1 MLLLVIL
8 LLLGSR
14 DSIVITLFLTFV
26 ETIQS
31 SYLILQTLVSSITLD
46 RSDNKSASALECVRG
61 NKYRYRAKLSTRETL
76 TSRKKLVCMDMDTY
90 IAIY

>member
-46 RSDNKSASALECVRG
+46 RSNNKSASVLECVRG
-61 NKYRYRAKLSTRETL
+61 NKYRYRAKLST
-76 TSRKKLVCMDMDTY
+76 
-90 IAIY
+90 